1 MLYLAVTCVILAAL
15 ASLFF
20 SALTYS
26 LREFSRT
33 RLEEALAK
41 VNKSDWFDK
50 TLADSNELI
59 FTTAVGRMI
68 CNLLLLISVLHLFHG
83 STLAAGWQYLLAV
96 IITALISL
104 NCSVAFPHAISQHA
118 GERVIA
124 TFIGFIHGWRR
135 ALTPALAVMRG
146 VDSLVA
152 KAANPARSQA
162 SDARLEQEIREEIV
176 SAVEEGEAEGV
187 VDEAEREMI
196 RSVIEFR
203 DTATGQIM
211 TPRPEIVAIESTAQ
225 LPEIKLLLEESGHS
239 RVPVYEGSIDHIIGI
254 LYARDLL
261 KHIGMPAD
269 QFDIRNAVRQPF
281 YVPASKPLRD
291 LLNDFRL
298 QKIHIAIVLDEYG
311 GTAGLVTIE
320 DVLEELVGEI
330 SDEHEPH
337 EPAMLTRIDDTQAEA
352 DARIR
357 IDELN
362 RLMDLN
368 LPEDGGYETLSGFLS
383 TSMGKIPATGAVFNH
398 QLIKFTVLDAEPQRI
413 NRVKIEVQS
422 EAPVLPYADPPHPTS
437 RP

>member
-1 MLYLAVTCVILAAL
+1 MLYLTFTCVILSSL
-15 ASLFF
+15 ASFFF
-20 SALTYS
+20 SALNYS

-33 RLEEALAK
+33 RLEEALTK
-41 VNKSDWFDK
+41 RNKSSWFDR

-68 CNLLLLISVLHLFHG
+68 CSLLLLITVLHLFHN
-83 STLAAGWQYLLAV
+83 SSLAAGWQYLLAV

-124 TFIGFIHGWRR
+124 TFISFIHGWRR
-135 ALTPALAVMRG
+135 MLAPALALMRG

-152 KAANPARSQA
+152 KAANPAQSPER
-162 SDARLEQEIREEIV
+162 DAKLQQDIREEIV

-187 VDEAEREMI
+187 VDEAEKEMI
-196 RSVIEFR
+196 RSVIEFK
-203 DTATGQIM
+203 DTTTGQIM
-211 TPRPEIVAIESTAQ
+211 TPRPEIVGVEAIAKLE
-225 LPEIKLLLEESGHS
+225 EIKQLLEESGHS
-239 RVPVYEGSIDHIIGI
+239 RVPVYEGSIDHVIGI

-261 KHIGMPAD
+261 KHLGTPAD
-269 QFDIRNAVRQPF
+269 QFDVRKAVRQPF
-281 YVPASKPLRD
+281 YVPESKPLRD

-330 SDEHEPH
+330 SDEHEPL
-337 EPAMLTRIDDTQAEA
+337 EPAMLKKINDQLAEA

-362 RLMDLN
+362 RLMSLN
-368 LPEDGGYETLSGFLS
+368 LPEDAGYETLSGFLS
-383 TSMGKIPATGAVFNH
+383 SAMGKIPALGAVYNH
-398 QLIKFTVLDAEPQRI
+398 PVAKFTVIDAEPQRV
-413 NRVKIEVQS
+413 NRVKIEVS
-422 EAPVLPYADPPHPTS
+422 
-437 RP
+437 